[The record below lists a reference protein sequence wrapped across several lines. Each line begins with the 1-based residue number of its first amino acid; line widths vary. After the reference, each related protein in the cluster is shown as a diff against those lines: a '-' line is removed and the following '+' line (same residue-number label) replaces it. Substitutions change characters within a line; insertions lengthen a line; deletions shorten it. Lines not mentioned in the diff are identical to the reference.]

1 MNDNVILTHLANHST
16 EELALF
22 GNGYSAED
30 DLDVDCDGH
39 LCNMRRRLQQVPV
52 PPPQS
57 LSTPCP
63 APRYCLE
70 MPIVQRPCDV
80 DS

>member
-16 EELALF
+16 EELASLAMD
-22 GNGYSAED
+22 STED
-30 DLDVDCDGH
+30 DLDVDCDAD
-39 LCNMRRRLQQVPV
+39 LCNTRRRLQQVPA
-52 PPPQS
+52 PPPPS

-63 APRYCLE
+63 APRHCLE
-70 MPIVQRPCDV
+70 MFIVRRPCGV

>member
-1 MNDNVILTHLANHST
+1 MNDNVILTHLANHPT

-22 GNGYSAED
+22 GDCAED
-30 DLDVDCDGH
+30 DLDVDCDAY

-52 PPPQS
+52 PPPPS

-63 APRYCLE
+63 APRHCLE
-70 MPIVQRPCDV
+70 IFVLV
-80 DS
+80 LYGADS